1 MGWRWDNMWVC
12 RSNNSFAIGKQTVM
26 NHHPFVKLTYF
37 LIKWSNNEFVYVFWM
52 SRFDAIELMKE
63 NTLTSKKFTLIS
75 TYAQIE
81 IVKTTQIILQ
91 KAPAHWKIITEQIVN
106 CSHQH
111 VVHKMSRYQTVVSRI
126 VWF

>member
-1 MGWRWDNMWVC
+1 
-12 RSNNSFAIGKQTVM
+12 
-26 NHHPFVKLTYF
+26 
-37 LIKWSNNEFVYVFWM
+37 M

-91 KAPAHWKIITEQIVN
+91 KAPAH
-106 CSHQH
+106 
-111 VVHKMSRYQTVVSRI
+111 
-126 VWF
+126 